1 MYYGR
6 EREMP
11 YTILKMIKN
20 DKTIVVKGADKGSA
34 VVVVIVWDRE
44 NYIKEAEN
52 QLGETNMYEEVPN
65 DAKLLMDHT

>member
-6 EREMP
+6 ERGMP

-52 QLGETNMYEEVPN
+52 QLREINIYEEVPN
-65 DAKLLMDHT
+65 DAKPLMDHT